1 LARII
6 CDNSD
11 GTITRV
17 QPKAFLAPEG

>member
-11 GTITRV
+11 GTIARV

>member
-11 GTITRV
+11 GTIARV
-17 QPKAFLAPEG
+17 QPKAFLSPEG